1 MKKESSAY
9 LIKENTKDGT
19 KEYFDFETMS
29 FKSEK
34 PRRSSVVST
43 IDALTT
49 LFESP
54 SELEEYLSE
63 PDSIDNENIYRYYIE
78 NTNRYYIENTN
89 RTKRESKNYQVIW
102 DDITLSGLSK
112 VTDGNVDFTGNVQYN
127 TLLEIMDEI
136 AKEDSG
142 LEFFLERQTSDDL
155 RLNKESK
162 FLIIAHRADKSID
175 LVGEF
180 LKNFSNYMQ
189 CRALYL
195 GYKKYKESRN
205 KSVIKIISWKH

>member
-9 LIKENTKDGT
+9 LIRENTKDGT

-43 IDALTT
+43 IDALTSR
-49 LFESP
+49 FESP
-54 SELEEYLSE
+54 SALEEYLSE

-78 NTNRYYIENTN
+78 NTNR
-89 RTKRESKNYQVIW
+89 TKKESKNYQVIW

-142 LEFFLERQTSDDL
+142 LEFYLERQTSDDL

-162 FLIIAHRADKSID
+162 SLIIAHRADKSID

>member
-9 LIKENTKDGT
+9 LIRENTKDGT

-78 NTNRYYIENTN
+78 NTNR
-89 RTKRESKNYQVIW
+89 TKRESKNYQVIW

-142 LEFFLERQTSDDL
+142 LEFYLERQTSDDL

-162 FLIIAHRADKSID
+162 SLIIAHRADSSVD

>member
-54 SELEEYLSE
+54 SALEEYLSE

-78 NTNRYYIENTN
+78 NTNR
-89 RTKRESKNYQVIW
+89 TKKESKNYQVIW

-162 FLIIAHRADKSID
+162 SLIIAHRADKSID

-205 KSVIKIISWKH
+205 KAVIKIISWKH